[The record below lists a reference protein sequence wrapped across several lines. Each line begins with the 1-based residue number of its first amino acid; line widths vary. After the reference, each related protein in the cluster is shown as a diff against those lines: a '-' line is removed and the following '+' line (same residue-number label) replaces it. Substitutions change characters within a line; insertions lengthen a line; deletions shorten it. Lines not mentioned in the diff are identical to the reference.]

1 MVNIFR
7 RFTRKLHQGW
17 KITPGGFSHQYRFV
31 TANLL
36 LLIVI
41 GLGNTSPVHGQVMDS
56 LTVLPPDDAAFP
68 ILSVQFKVNND
79 SGMSI
84 EDLDLEDLSVFE
96 NGRRVTAL
104 ALVQQQ
110 AGVHFTLAING
121 DRRFDLRDA
130 QGNSPYQGISAVL
143 SDWVGW
149 RRFGPE
155 DTLTLVTQQSIP
167 VRNTIDRNAWMEAL
181 ENYQPEFRAMVPDL
195 VSLETALRLA
205 EERVVPF
212 GVDKVL
218 LYITPPPLH
227 EEISAMNTLTEV
239 ARSAGIQ
246 VNVWMLGEEFFLT
259 NAQGGALID
268 LAARTEGEFF
278 YLTETENLP
287 DPETYLQGLGVT
299 YTLQFE
305 SGIRET
311 GTYTIQVTADLPG
324 GELRGESGEFYID
337 VQPPKPILL
346 SPPAVILRE
355 PPRNWEGDLDALIPA
370 SQVIEFLLEFP
381 DHNPRDLVISRL
393 YVDGQVVD
401 QQDEAPFTNLT
412 WDLTSLVEP
421 GEHILYVEVE
431 DSLGLA
437 GETILTPIQIEV
449 YLPEPEM
456 PLSNQQVG
464 TIVIGVVLTATVILL
479 IIWMTRHF
487 LQGKIAHRMAKKFFN
502 VRRKP
507 GTAGYMGL
515 EHSGG
520 LYATLIPLEDP
531 SVDLENKTIPITRSQ
546 TAFGSDPERVDQVL
560 EGEDIAELHARLR
573 VKDGRFWLNDVGSE
587 SGTWVNYALIGREP
601 VQLHPGDLIHFG
613 ILGFRFTMIDIAS
626 PPVATVSKYEPIL

>member
-1 MVNIFR
+1 MLNIFKRFAR
-7 RFTRKLHQGW
+7 RLHQGW

-31 TANLL
+31 TAILF

-41 GLGNTSPVHGQVMDS
+41 GRVNTSPAHGQVMDS
-56 LTVLPPDDAAFP
+56 LTVLPPDDAEFP
-68 ILSVQFKVNND
+68 ILSVQFKANND
-79 SGMSI
+79 PGISF
-84 EDLDLEDLSVFE
+84 EDLDLDDLSVFE
-96 NGRRVTAL
+96 NGQRVTAL
-104 ALVQQQ
+104 ALEQQQ
-110 AGVHFTLAING
+110 VGVHFTLAING

-130 QGNSPYQGISAVL
+130 QGNSPYQQILAVF
-143 SDWVGW
+143 SNWVGL

-155 DTLTLVTQQSIP
+155 DTLTLVTQQSTPI
-167 VRNTIDRNAWMEAL
+167 RNTIDRNAWLEAL
-181 ENYQPEFRAMVPDL
+181 ENYQPDFRNMVPDL
-195 VSLETALRLA
+195 VSLETAIRLA

-218 LYITPPPLH
+218 VYITPPPLL
-227 EEISAMNTLTEV
+227 EEINAVTTLTEA

-268 LAARTEGEFF
+268 LAALTGGEFF
-278 YLTETENLP
+278 YFTGTGNLP
-287 DPETYLQGLGVT
+287 DPETYLEGLGVT

-311 GTYTIQVTADLPG
+311 GTYTIQVVADLPS
-324 GELRGESGEFYID
+324 GEWRGESGEFYID

-381 DHNPRDLVISRL
+381 DDYPRDLVISRL

-401 QQDEAPFTNLT
+401 QRDETPFTSLT
-412 WDLTSLVEP
+412 WDLTSLVET
-421 GEHILYVEVE
+421 GEHILYVEVA
-431 DSLGLA
+431 DSLGLM
-437 GETILTPIQIEV
+437 GETILTPIQVEV
-449 YLPEPEM
+449 QLPEPEP
-456 PLSNQQVG
+456 PLSNQQLG
-464 TIVIGVVLTATVILL
+464 MIVISVILTATVILL

-487 LQGKIAHRMAKKFFN
+487 LKGKLAHRMAMKIFD

-507 GTAGYMGL
+507 GTAGYIGP
-515 EHSGG
+515 EHAHG

-531 SVDLENKTIPITRSQ
+531 GIDMEHKAIPITRSQ

-560 EGEDIAELHARLR
+560 EGEDISRLHARLR
-573 VKDGRFWLNDVGSE
+573 VKDGVFWLIDVGSDG
-587 SGTWVNYALIGREP
+587 GTWVNYALIGREP

-613 ILGFRFTMIDIAS
+613 ILGFRFTMIDSSS
-626 PPVATVSKYEPIL
+626 PPVATVSNYEPLL